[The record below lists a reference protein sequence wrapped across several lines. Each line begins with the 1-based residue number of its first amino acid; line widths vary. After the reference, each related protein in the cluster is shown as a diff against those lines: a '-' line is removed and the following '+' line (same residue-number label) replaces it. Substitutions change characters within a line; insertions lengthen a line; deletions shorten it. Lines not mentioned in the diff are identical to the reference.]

1 MGMWN
6 QALSPWHQQTEGG
19 GFFDIIKDTFDL
31 SKLSPGLLER
41 VTEHDNELVSLDT
54 FRKTNAAARKVL
66 YDGLDDVIRILD
78 NLGEFQF
85 ASESVQGYLV
95 AMPEYRNLYNQNMAA
110 GFENGFAKV
119 DPYRGNAYMH
129 TDTNYREITSDLQT
143 EYDEERIWHW
153 AGDEA
158 RTKRPTMV
166 EKHIVVNMNWAK
178 MRDMDWE
185 DDDPLSQLGAS
196 C

>member
-6 QALSPWHQQTEGG
+6 QALSPWHQQSSGG
-19 GFFDIIKDTFDL
+19 GLFDVFKETFDIT
-31 SKLSPGLLER
+31 KLAPGLFER
-41 VTEHDNELVSLDT
+41 VNEHNQELQSLEL
-54 FRKTNAAARKVL
+54 FRKTNATARKVMH
-66 YDGLDDVIRILD
+66 DGLDDVIRILD
-78 NLGEFQF
+78 TLGEFQF
-85 ASESVQGYLV
+85 APDSMQGFLV

-110 GFENGFAKV
+110 GFENGFAQV
-119 DPYRGNAYMH
+119 DPYRGNGYMH
-129 TDTNYREITSDLQT
+129 TDTNYREITSGLQT
-143 EYDEERIWHW
+143 EYDERHVWNW
-153 AGDEA
+153 AADEA
-158 RTKRPTMV
+158 RTTRPDLV